1 MSTESIM
8 NNSSPSMN
16 NSACSGSGRLRS
28 RTFSHRPSPVFAQTT
43 NSNNNTASLNIREN
57 NNNSSPLSS
66 ASIRKRSKSAIGVSP
81 NLEYK
86 HAQLTL
92 SSHFLLDKYEE
103 DLSDK
108 LNKIESSNLSIKN
121 LFNHKRR
128 LSAGSNQ
135 RPTIEI
141 TF

>member
-16 NSACSGSGRLRS
+16 NSACGGTGRLRS
-28 RTFSHRPSPVFAQTT
+28 RTFSHRPSLVFANNINQTT
-43 NSNNNTASLNIREN
+43 NSNNTASLNIREN
-57 NNNSSPLSS
+57 NNNGSPLSS
-66 ASIRKRSKSAIGVSP
+66 ESIRKRSKSAIGVGG
-81 NLEYK
+81 LY
-86 HAQLTL
+86 AQLTL

-128 LSAGSNQ
+128 LSAYSNQ

-141 TF
+141 TM